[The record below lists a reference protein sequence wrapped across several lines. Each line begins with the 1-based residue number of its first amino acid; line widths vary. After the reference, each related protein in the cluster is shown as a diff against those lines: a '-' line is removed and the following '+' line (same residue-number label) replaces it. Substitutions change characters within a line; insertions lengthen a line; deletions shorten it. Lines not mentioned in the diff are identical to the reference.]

1 MRIQKAPKPVLRI
14 RDVYPGS
21 WFLPIPNPGSR
32 ISEPGSKNSNKRE
45 RWKKLDVKPVYVATK
60 FNKIVNYFSFDV
72 LKKKIWAN
80 FQRIIELFTKK
91 IVKKLFKIWSW
102 DPGSEIR
109 DPEKTHSG
117 SRIQGSKR
125 HRIRIRNTAQNIRIL
140 WIWKPEL
147 KEFILFFIYDGMIR
161 MRIRMRIREAQ
172 KTYGFWST
180 RCGWESPT
188 LLELKLILEWR

>member
-1 MRIQKAPKPVLRI
+1 VL
-14 RDVYPGS
+14 
-21 WFLPIPNPGSR
+21 N
-32 ISEPGSKNSNKRE
+32 
-45 RWKKLDVKPVYVATK
+45 
-60 FNKIVNYFSFDV
+60 
-72 LKKKIWAN
+72 KKIWAN

-161 MRIRMRIREAQ
+161 MRIREAQ
-172 KTYGFWST
+172 KTYGF
-180 RCGWESPT
+180 
-188 LLELKLILEWR
+188 